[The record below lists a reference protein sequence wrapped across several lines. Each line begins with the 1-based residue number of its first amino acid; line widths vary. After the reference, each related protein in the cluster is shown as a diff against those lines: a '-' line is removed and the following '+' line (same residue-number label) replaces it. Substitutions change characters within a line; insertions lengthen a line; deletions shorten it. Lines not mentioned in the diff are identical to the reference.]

1 MSQREYDSTH
11 IFLDRVSPELAA
23 EHLEDLLADPAALGE
38 RGEGEVVR
46 VHLAQACNINMNCQ
60 EKSSKLA
67 LIYKDYH
74 IYPFVPQTR
83 YALRPSPPSLFAVQS
98 VLCRIEHFCEVR
110 VRSRPAETHPQP
122 EYGEAP
128 RRPPS
133 MGGRQTASLAAGFS
147 AQGDDQDALALNT
160 NYFITLF
167 KIQFHSLS

>member
-60 EKSSKLA
+60 EKSSILV
-67 LIYKDYH
+67 LIYKGLSYVS
-74 IYPFVPQTR
+74 VPQTR
-83 YALRPSPPSLFAVQS
+83 YALRPSPSPSLPCNPFFAALSTSAKFVS
-98 VLCRIEHFCEVR
+98 AVGRP
-110 VRSRPAETHPQP
+110 RPAETHPQP

-128 RRPPS
+128 RRPPRWEADKPHHGLRDFQLKVTTK
-133 MGGRQTASLAAGFS
+133 ML
-147 AQGDDQDALALNT
+147 
-160 NYFITLF
+160 
-167 KIQFHSLS
+167 